1 MTSVTRV
8 GLGVCV
14 YLGALLVGVPGVLAG
29 HLMVEEALRDTD
41 TNFILNVPVSVQKLG
56 EGVTG
61 VGVSCSISAGGHVI
75 AGEAVRASKGGG
87 VGSSR
92 RLVGAVNLD
101 RFTGTGSG
109 TVTFRL
115 HVFDPQRSSVPI
127 GPVSATCRLQFDG
140 GAGVIT
146 PEGVPGPV
154 VGTPPTSSSSKAGGR
169 RGEFAYVRPGSTV
182 EVSGNFP

>member
-1 MTSVTRV
+1 MKSVTRV

-14 YLGALLVGVPGVLAG
+14 YLGALLAGVPGALAG
-29 HLMVEEALRDTD
+29 HLRVEEAVRDTD

-56 EGVTG
+56 DGVTS
-61 VGVSCSISAGGHVI
+61 VTVQCSLSAGGHVI
-75 AGEAVRASKGGG
+75 GGG
-87 VGSSR
+87 FGAGSKAGGGA
-92 RLVGAVNLD
+92 RLTKEVSLD

-127 GPVSATCRLQFDG
+127 GPVSATCRLLFDG
-140 GAGVIT
+140 VGVIT
-146 PEGVPGPV
+146 TEGVQGPV
-154 VGTPPTSSSSKAGGR
+154 VGTPPASSSSKAGVR
-169 RGEFAYVRPGSTV
+169 RAGESAYVKPGATI